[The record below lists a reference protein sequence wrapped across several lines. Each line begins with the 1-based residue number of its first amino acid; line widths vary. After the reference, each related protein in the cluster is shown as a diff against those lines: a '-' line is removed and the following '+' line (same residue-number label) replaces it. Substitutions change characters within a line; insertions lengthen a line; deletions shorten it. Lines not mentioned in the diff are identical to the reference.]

1 MPRPGCPSI
10 QPSRTLAPRV
20 KTIPYRHSPGELVN
34 IDTFTQTA
42 PEAERVRRRS
52 TREAPRAIPRDKAG
66 EPQAIEERRKQGAGP
81 EVLGRRPAL
90 DGVRGC
96 AVLLVMLD
104 HTDALGWGWIGV
116 DVFFALSGFL
126 ITTLLIEEHDR
137 HGRVSLK
144 RFYQRRAR
152 RLLPALFMLL
162 IAITVAQTRFGTFPS
177 YWPLWQEIGS
187 TLLYVNN
194 WVMASG
200 RSPLGPLT
208 LTWSL
213 SQEEQFYMLWP
224 ILLCVLWKMRAR
236 PTVIL
241 LVLLAMIG
249 TIYDYLPHLAIDAH
263 QNGYYNVFDR
273 AGELLIGCAAAIVRR
288 YRFTKYL
295 TKWSV
300 IGLAG
305 AFVVGLSAD
314 ATDYAFRPRLI
325 VAVVAAAIVVVHAA
339 TGPRSWLNYA
349 LSFPPLRYIGRIS
362 YGLYLYHMGILMY
375 LEQVLPH
382 STWETR
388 TAIVIPVTI
397 AIAAA
402 SWHYVESRFLAVGS
416 SPPAL
421 GAKKKSLQHAT

>member
-1 MPRPGCPSI
+1 MQES
-10 QPSRTLAPRV
+10 SADET
-20 KTIPYRHSPGELVN
+20 
-34 IDTFTQTA
+34 
-42 PEAERVRRRS
+42 VRRRS
-52 TREAPRAIPRDKAG
+52 DRAAPGPTRRREPAPAAPKPDK
-66 EPQAIEERRKQGAGP
+66 RKQKQKPDEQPPQERQAGP
-81 EVLGRRPAL
+81 ERLGRRPGL

-104 HTDALGWGWIGV
+104 HTDALSWGWIGV

-126 ITTLLIEEHDR
+126 ITTLLIEERER

-162 IAITVAQTRFGTFPS
+162 IAVTVAQTRFGIFPS
-177 YWPLWQEIGS
+177 YWPLWQELVS
-187 TLLYVNN
+187 TVFYMNN

-213 SQEEQFYMLWP
+213 SQEEQFYLVWP
-224 ILLCVLWKMRAR
+224 ILLCLLWKLRSR

-241 LVLLAMIG
+241 LVLVAMIVML
-249 TIYDYLPHLAIDAH
+249 YDYFPHFAFDAH
-263 QNGYYNVFDR
+263 ENGYYNVFDR
-273 AGELLIGCAAAIVRR
+273 AGELFIGCAAAIVRR
-288 YRFTKYL
+288 YRFTEYL
-295 TKWSV
+295 TRWSLV
-300 IGLAG
+300 GLAG
-305 AFVVGLSAD
+305 AFAVGWCAD
-314 ATDYAFRPRLI
+314 ATQYPFRPRLI
-325 VAVVAAAIVVVHAA
+325 GAVLAAAIVVVHAA
-339 TGPRSWLNYA
+339 TGPRSWLDYG
-349 LSFPPLRYIGRIS
+349 LSVRPLRYIGRIS

-388 TAIVIPVTI
+388 TAIVLPITV

-402 SWHYVESRFLAVGS
+402 SWHFVESRFLATGS
-416 SPPAL
+416 APAIRPEAEARL
-421 GAKKKSLQHAT
+421 RHTG